1 MTDMGYVL
9 LGIAVM
15 SGVTWAIRMIPLALI
30 RRRFTNRFLLS
41 FLYYLP
47 YGVLAAMIFP
57 AVFTSCG
64 SIPVSV
70 IAAAAA
76 VLLSFFH
83 AKLTLVAAVSVAA
96 AWLAGLFLSQ

>member
-9 LGIAVM
+9 AGIAVM
-15 SGVTWAIRMIPLALI
+15 SGITWAIRMVPLALI

-64 SIPVSV
+64 SVPVSA
-70 IAAAAA
+70 IAASAA
-76 VLLSFFH
+76 VLLSLFR
-83 AKLTLVAAVSVAA
+83 ARLTVVAAVSVAV

>member
-9 LGIAVM
+9 AGIAVM

-30 RRRFTNRFLLS
+30 RRRFTNRYLLS
-41 FLYYLP
+41 FLHYLP

-57 AVFTSCG
+57 AVFSACG

-70 IAAAAA
+70 IGAVAA
-76 VLLSFFH
+76 VLLSFFR
-83 AKLTLVAAVSVAA
+83 AKLTLVAAASVAV
-96 AWLAGLFLSQ
+96 AWLAGVLLP

>member
-1 MTDMGYVL
+1 MTEMGYVL
-9 LGIAVM
+9 AGIAVM
-15 SGVTWAIRMIPLALI
+15 SGITWAIRMVPLALI

-64 SIPVSV
+64 SVPVSV
-70 IAAAAA
+70 IAAAVA

-83 AKLTLVAAVSVAA
+83 ARLTVVAAVSVAV
-96 AWLAGLFLSQ
+96 AWLAGLFLAR

>member
-1 MTDMGYVL
+1 
-9 LGIAVM
+9 M
-15 SGVTWAIRMIPLALI
+15 SGITWAIRMIPLALI

-57 AVFTSCG
+57 SVFTACG
-64 SIPVSV
+64 SVPVSAA
-70 IAAAAA
+70 AAAAA

-83 AKLTLVAAVSVAA
+83 AKLTVVAAVSVAV
-96 AWLAGLFLSQ
+96 AWLGGVLL